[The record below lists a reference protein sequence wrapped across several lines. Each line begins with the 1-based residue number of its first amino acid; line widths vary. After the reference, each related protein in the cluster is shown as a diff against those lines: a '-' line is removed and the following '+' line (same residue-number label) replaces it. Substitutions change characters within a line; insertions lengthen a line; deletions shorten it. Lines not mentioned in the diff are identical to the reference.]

1 MSKSNLEIL
10 AYEPSPL
17 GLLCLRR
24 RELLSQPG
32 TIVTEVTLDH
42 EFLMSSLYTDSER
55 ALARTALEMHSG
67 DEHSGDGLRVLV
79 GGLGLGYTARE
90 ALLSRRVARVE
101 VVELLPQVIDWL
113 ARGLVPLSSE
123 LQHAMSDEMGSEI
136 GKRQRL
142 VVTQGDVYRRLAGE
156 PDELF
161 DVILIDVDHSPE
173 ERLAEG
179 SARFYTT
186 PGLQAARRH
195 LAADGVLAVWSYAES
210 SPFADALREVF
221 EQVRVEPITYDNRL
235 IDQQQTDWLFF
246 ARG

>member
-1 MSKSNLEIL
+1 MSDSNFEIL

-24 RELLSQPG
+24 REVLSQPG
-32 TIVTEVTLDH
+32 TIVTEVTLNH

-55 ALARTALEMHSG
+55 ALARLAIEMHSG
-67 DEHSGDGLRVLV
+67 DDLQVLV

-90 ALLSRRVARVE
+90 ALLSDRVARVE

-113 ARGLVPLSSE
+113 ASGLVPLSSE
-123 LQHAMSDEMGSEI
+123 LRDE
-136 GKRQRL
+136 RRL
-142 VVTQGDVYRRLAGE
+142 VVTQGDVYRRLTGP
-156 PDELF
+156 PDDLF

-173 ERLAEG
+173 ERLGEE
-179 SARFYTT
+179 SVSFYTKQ
-186 PGLQAARRH
+186 GLLAARRH

-210 SPFADALREVF
+210 SPFADALHAVF
-221 EQVRVEPITYDNRL
+221 EHVRIEPVTYDNRL
-235 IDQQQTDWLFF
+235 TDQQRTDWLFF

>member
-1 MSKSNLEIL
+1 MSDSKLEIL

-55 ALARTALEMHSG
+55 ALARTALELHAG
-67 DEHSGDGLRVLV
+67 NDLRVLV

-90 ALLSRRVARVE
+90 ALLSERVARVE

-113 ARGLVPLSSE
+113 ERGLVPLSSE
-123 LQHAMSDEMGSEI
+123 LRNQ
-136 GKRQRL
+136 RRL
-142 VVTQGDVYRRLAGE
+142 VVTQGDIYQRLAGP
-156 PDELF
+156 PDDLL

-173 ERLAEG
+173 ERLSEE
-179 SARFYTT
+179 SACFYTT
-186 PGLQAARRH
+186 QGLLAARRH

-221 EQVRVEPITYDNRL
+221 EKVRVEPVTWDNRL
-235 IDQQQTDWLFF
+235 VDQQQTDWLFF
-246 ARG
+246 ASG